1 MKTKLQN
8 DEHKLIIN
16 MKKEFDVL
24 QKKIH
29 LHENEIKRIQGLASK
44 YAIKK
49 GHFEGE
55 LKRRKYRSNEQNQI
69 IKLSK
74 KIESSMMQSH
84 SPAKESFDKSPN
96 NSMLMNTN
104 NQNNEIGSNN
114 GLTSPSFKRTKSHAY
129 TMFGEQKNM
138 TVTTLRNMIN
148 TGNVS
153 RFYIKQKFGADL
165 PVNRVP
171 AIQTKEEVDDNNKI
185 EKFLKAKKKNKLEI
199 LPSLTDL
206 YDNNLMLR
214 KVENIFSIVL
224 YQLYVFLKKEKNDTT
239 DEVSEIERRKKKR
252 FIDQII
258 NGDRKII

>member
-1 MKTKLQN
+1 MKTKLLN

-69 IKLSK
+69 IKISK
-74 KIESSMMQSH
+74 KIE
-84 SPAKESFDKSPN
+84 
-96 NSMLMNTN
+96 
-104 NQNNEIGSNN
+104 
-114 GLTSPSFKRTKSHAY
+114 PSFKNRSDSKDQNSPLATTNNFNGNNAIETNIGNNVFGGGTFKRNKSYAM

-138 TVTTLRNMIN
+138 TITTLRNMIN

-165 PVNRVP
+165 PVNRMP
-171 AIQTKEEVDDNNKI
+171 SIQTKEDANNQI

-206 YDNNLMLR
+206 YDQDLNLKRVINNLFYFI
-214 KVENIFSIVL
+214 IFN
-224 YQLYVFLKKEKNDTT
+224 F
-239 DEVSEIERRKKKR
+239 
-252 FIDQII
+252 
-258 NGDRKII
+258 

>member
-29 LHENEIKRIQGLASK
+29 LHENEIKRIQGLSSK
-44 YAIKK
+44 YAMKK
-49 GHFEGE
+49 GRFEGE

-74 KIESSMMQSH
+74 KIESSFQSRNPSKDSNEQGPLNSIVNNNDALGNSNLGN
-84 SPAKESFDKSPN
+84 SPV
-96 NSMLMNTN
+96 
-104 NQNNEIGSNN
+104 
-114 GLTSPSFKRTKSHAY
+114 FKRTKTHSY

-138 TVTTLRNMIN
+138 TITTLRNMIN
-148 TGNVS
+148 TGNIS

-171 AIQTKEEVDDNNKI
+171 AIQTKEAGDDKNQI
-185 EKFLKAKKKNKLEI
+185 EKFLKAKKKNKLEV

-206 YDNNLMLR
+206 YDHNLNLKKVRYCSFYYFLR
-214 KVENIFSIVL
+214 KKNHLNLIFLIFF
-224 YQLYVFLKKEKNDTT
+224 YF
-239 DEVSEIERRKKKR
+239 
-252 FIDQII
+252 F
-258 NGDRKII
+258 

>member
-1 MKTKLQN
+1 MKTKLLN

-29 LHENEIKRIQGLASK
+29 LHENEIKRIQGLTSK

-49 GHFEGE
+49 GNFEGE
-55 LKRRKYRSNEQNQI
+55 LKRRKYRAIEQNQI

-74 KIESSMMQSH
+74 KIESISRSPSNSSAEQGVTH
-84 SPAKESFDKSPN
+84 SIF
-96 NSMLMNTN
+96 
-104 NQNNEIGSNN
+104 NQNADGVGMGGSI
-114 GLTSPSFKRTKSHAY
+114 SPSFKRSKSHAL

-138 TVTTLRNMIN
+138 TITTLRNMIN
-148 TGNVS
+148 TGNIS

-171 AIQTKEEVDDNNKI
+171 SIQIKEEGDNNNKI

-206 YDNNLMLR
+206 YDHDLNLR
-214 KVENIFSIVL
+214 KVFYILINIYLI
-224 YQLYVFLKKEKNDTT
+224 KN
-239 DEVSEIERRKKKR
+239 I
-252 FIDQII
+252 
-258 NGDRKII
+258 